1 MSYDLT
7 QRQKKIQV
15 HRAIK
20 KIINNTFIPGV
31 LNELDNSIKNLE
43 IGDDL
48 LNESNDTIK
57 NYLIDEFNLMIKNL

>member
-31 LNELDNSIKNLE
+31 LKELDNSIKNLRNRRRPFKRVKRH
-43 IGDDL
+43 DKKL
-48 LNESNDTIK
+48 
-57 NYLIDEFNLMIKNL
+57 FNR